1 MNQRVVQLPNGDFEV
16 LNADGSVQGMPQKVY
31 PASAPQS
38 KEALTPIRSRGA

>member
-31 PASAPQS
+31 PLPQVE
-38 KEALTPIRSRGA
+38 KKREPIRSRAKQ